1 MRVLID
7 GDGCPVVD
15 IAVELC
21 RKRNVHCLLLC
32 DTAHEFHREGAETL
46 TFDKGADSVDFA
58 LVNRVQT
65 GDLVITQDYG
75 LASMCLARNARVL
88 HQDGWEYTAWN
99 MDGLLLQRHT
109 SKKFRL
115 SGGRMKAIP
124 KWTEQQNSA
133 FRAAMEAVLDEIG

>member
-46 TFDKGADSVDFA
+46 TFDKGADSVDLA
-58 LVNRVQT
+58 PVTRVQP
-65 GDLVITQDYG
+65 
-75 LASMCLARNARVL
+75 AHVL
-88 HQDGWEYTAWN
+88 
-99 MDGLLLQRHT
+99 
-109 SKKFRL
+109 
-115 SGGRMKAIP
+115 IP
-124 KWTEQQNSA
+124 E
-133 FRAAMEAVLDEIG
+133 D